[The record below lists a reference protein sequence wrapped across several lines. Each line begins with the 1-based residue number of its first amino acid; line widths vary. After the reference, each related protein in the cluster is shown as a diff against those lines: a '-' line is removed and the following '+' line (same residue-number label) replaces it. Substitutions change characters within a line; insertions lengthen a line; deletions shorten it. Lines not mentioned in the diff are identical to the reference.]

1 MDNTFVI
8 TRPEPGFRVCSY
20 HTDRFK
26 TGILSVNLVVP
37 LAGNVAKKSLLPAL
51 LCASCRAYPD
61 LLSLNRKLA
70 ELYGAELSPSVSKH
84 GENLVLR
91 ISMTMIGDRFALD
104 GESISLECARLLCKA
119 LFEPNVE
126 DGAFLA
132 AEVERE
138 KRIRLDRIE
147 ALKSSKRSWA
157 QKQMIELMCA
167 DEAYSLP
174 ILGREEDIR
183 ALTPEQLCTSWQDL
197 LKTAFVQLQVV
208 GDLEVEPITA
218 LFREYFDHV
227 EDRNVVRGKT
237 VVIPSAE
244 AVKRGV
250 EEQDIAQSKLV
261 MGFRCGMHEPFENYA
276 AMRTFTDLFG
286 GGTYSR
292 LFMNVREKQSLCY
305 YCAARLTAAKGI
317 LTVQSGVE
325 TENAEKAEEEI
336 LKQLEEMKAG
346 GVTAEDLEK
355 SHRSMEDFFLS
366 VFDTPEELDGW
377 LFSQVTD
384 DEFQTPE
391 DLVAEMKQVTVE
403 QVIEMA
409 NNVTL
414 DTVFLLKG
422 TGTGDDGEV
431 D

>member
-1 MDNTFVI
+1 M
-8 TRPEPGFRVCSY
+8 
-20 HTDRFK
+20 
-26 TGILSVNLVVP
+26 
-37 LAGNVAKKSLLPAL
+37 
-51 LCASCRAYPD
+51 
-61 LLSLNRKLA
+61 
-70 ELYGAELSPSVSKH
+70 
-84 GENLVLR
+84 
-91 ISMTMIGDRFALD
+91 
-104 GESISLECARLLCKA
+104 
-119 LFEPNVE
+119 E

>member
-1 MDNTFVI
+1 MIHDA
-8 TRPEPGFRVCSY
+8 EPGFRVCSY

-37 LAGNVAKKSLLPAL
+37 LAGNVAEKSLLPSL
-51 LCASCRAYPD
+51 LCASCAEYPD

-70 ELYGAELSPSVSKH
+70 ELYGAELTPSASKH

-91 ISMTMIGDRFALD
+91 ITMTMIGDRFALD
-104 GESISLECARLLCKA
+104 GESISVECARLLCKA

-126 DGAFLA
+126 NGAFRPD
-132 AEVERE
+132 EVARE

-147 ALKSSKRSWA
+147 ALKSSKRAYA
-157 QKQMIELMCA
+157 QKQMLELMCA
-167 DEAYSLP
+167 DEAYSLSV
-174 ILGREEDIR
+174 LGEEEDIS
-183 ALTPEQLCTSWQDL
+183 ALTPEQLYASWQDL

-218 LFREYFDHV
+218 LFREYFDRV
-227 EDRNVVRGKT
+227 EDRHVVRGET
-237 VVIPSAE
+237 VVIPFAKT
-244 AVKRGV
+244 VKRGE

-325 TENAEKAEEEI
+325 TGNAERAEKEI
-336 LKQLEEMKAG
+336 LKQLDEMKAG

-355 SHRSMEDFFLS
+355 SKRSMEDFFLS

-391 DLVAEMKQVTVE
+391 DLVADMKEVTVE

-409 NNVTL
+409 NNISL

-422 TGTGDDGEV
+422 TGTGGDGEV

>member
-1 MDNTFVI
+1 M
-8 TRPEPGFRVCSY
+8 PVCDETLQPAD
-20 HTDRFK
+20 TDRFK